1 MARDVDTGGGFQ
13 VVMTPHGETYHR
25 LPDAGE
31 LERAACKWAE
41 NAEQSP
47 VDEEDAIEQ
56 GYTRCKNCNWIS
68 VAERFW
74 QKVDRGA
81 SDECWTWEA
90 NRNLR
95 NYGTF
100 AINRNMFQAHRV
112 AFMLEREDPG
122 DEWVLH
128 KCDNPPCVNPDHLYL
143 GTPSDNM
150 QDAWD
155 RGRKNATGSK
165 NPHSVLTEPVVAE
178 IKARLEDGEQ
188 QNELA
193 EEYGVGKPTVNDI
206 ANERTWTHVDP
217 ENHS

>member
-1 MARDVDTGGGFQ
+1 MTSDRDTGGGFQ

-25 LPDAGE
+25 LPGAGE

-41 NAEQSP
+41 NTDQPSTGEKK
-47 VDEEDAIEQ
+47 AIKQ
-56 GYTRCKNCNWIS
+56 GYTRCKNCNWIT

-74 QKVDRGA
+74 KKVDRGEP
-81 SDECWTWEA
+81 DECWEWQA
-90 NRNLR
+90 HRNHVG
-95 NYGTF
+95 YGTF
-100 AINRNMFQAHRV
+100 AINREPYQAHRV

-128 KCDNPPCVNPDHLYL
+128 KCDNRPCVNPNHLYI

-155 RGRKNATGSK
+155 RGGKDATGSK
-165 NPHSVLTEPVVAE
+165 NPHSVLTEPLVAE

-193 EEYGVGKPTVNDI
+193 EEYGVGDPTVNDI
-206 ANERTWTHVDP
+206 AKGRTWTHVDP
-217 ENHS
+217 EDHS